1 MNLDKSVQNVGRLAN
16 AKRRKNLLM
25 LFLFLFVIAVIFVGS
40 IFSGYSDSS
49 AVKKKDYLLRFNL
62 NELVSGEVRIIQH
75 NGLPVILM
83 HRDQQ
88 DLKQLLAI
96 RSDLMDPDSKES
108 MQPAFAKNYHRSL
121 KPEYFIAYAVN
132 PLSGA
137 DINYRLKNY
146 QHNLGKEASWHGGF
160 SEKRTGYLYDKAG
173 RIYKQNN
180 LDDAPRYNLHIPN
193 HKITANNQLYV
204 YTLKELDFD

>member
-1 MNLDKSVQNVGRLAN
+1 MSSDKFSQSGDQLATI
-16 AKRRKNLLM
+16 KRRKNLLI
-25 LFLFLFVIAVIFVGS
+25 LFLFLFVIVIIFMWT

-49 AVKKKDYLLRFNL
+49 TVKKKDYLLRFNL
-62 NELVSGEVRIIQH
+62 NELVPGEVRIIQH
-75 NGLPVILM
+75 KGLPVVLM
-83 HRDQQ
+83 HREQQ

-96 RSDLMDPDSKES
+96 RSGLMDPDSKES
-108 MQPAFAKNYHRSL
+108 VQPAFAKNYHRSL

-137 DINYRLKNY
+137 DINYRLESY
-146 QHNLGKEASWHGGF
+146 QHNLKKERLWYGGF

-173 RIYKQNN
+173 RIYKQANT
-180 LDDAPRYNLHIPN
+180 DVRSRYNLYIPN
-193 HKITANNQLYV
+193 YKVTASNQLYV